1 MDKQNKFDLACGK
14 PPGPPVA
21 FLHVSDTVR
30 GCRSDV
36 FSIGLA
42 LSPSKKK
49 MIDRMQL
56 VVRASLMGF
65 AAFTIAG
72 CASHLEFPPMGE
84 PLPYTAK
91 LEIPVSIKRLTAEYP
106 DNCGRLMQVPV
117 GTSIEEA
124 LIEGAYRTFKEVV
137 YEGIGSKDATPD
149 AVVRVDLVNWSFGL
163 KQDNVNDRGPAD
175 LQLNAMAR
183 VYDVGGKLLRESE
196 IKTSRQE
203 RLKREQID
211 KTCDYVIAPFIQDA
225 VIDFAMKVS
234 LDVRQAF
241 GGQPS
246 ATAAQNPAALSP
258 KPAASAPLTPSAGT
272 LLIPTPSG
280 LSTSPSLRFKAM
292 VLDEN
297 SNLILEGGERL
308 RVRVDV
314 INTGLNPIQNASAS
328 LTGTPSIVG
337 QFHATTLSIPP
348 LEPGETK
355 SLEFVATLPPS
366 VQSQKAELHVV
377 VTESGEG
384 ATAPSQTLSLT
395 IQPTGVRADDVD
407 QIPAPVSGFQRPH
420 TYLVSI
426 GIGSYRDS
434 QILPRKHASLDA
446 ETVANYFQSLGGV
459 PSSNI
464 RLLQDWKALRPDV
477 DEALLDWLPPHM
489 TKDAV
494 VIVYFAGQ
502 AMVTQAGDVLLV
514 PYEGSPTATTRL
526 YPLKDLE
533 SALSRLK
540 AKQAILLFDG
550 MVSKL
555 HSDPKAK
562 VSAPRWE
569 LSGGNTIRLI
579 GGEGFAKG
587 LEDDKHRHGLF
598 TYYFLRGLR
607 GEADTNRDGEVT
619 LGEIAGYVR
628 QKVAWAAKSQFNSDQ
643 HPQILPILKP
653 GDKAASL
660 VLSKLP
666 FITGAE
672 TP

>member
-1 MDKQNKFDLACGK
+1 LLSLD
-14 PPGPPVA
+14 
-21 FLHVSDTVR
+21 VSSTVTF
-30 GCRSDV
+30 GQGEV
-36 FSIGLA
+36 VSIGLA
-42 LSPSKKK
+42 LTPSKKK
-49 MIDRMQL
+49 L
-56 VVRASLMGF
+56 VNQTWRAVRISLMGF
-65 AAFTIAG
+65 ATLFIAG
-72 CASHLEFPPMGE
+72 CAGHLEFPPMGE

-91 LEIPVSIKRLTAEYP
+91 LEIPQSIKGLILRYT
-106 DNCGRLMQVPV
+106 DSCGHLIEIPLGHRV
-117 GTSIEEA
+117 EEA
-124 LIEGAYRTFKEVV
+124 LIEGAYRTFKAVV
-137 YEGIGSKDATPD
+137 YEGGGSKDVIPD
-149 AVVRVDLVNWSFGL
+149 AVVRVNLVSWSFGL
-163 KQDNVNDRGPAD
+163 KQDTVYDRVPAE

-183 VYDVGGKLLRESE
+183 VYDNSGKLLRESE
-196 IKTSRQE
+196 IKTVRQE
-203 RLKREQID
+203 RLRLEQLA
-211 KTCDYVIAPFIQDA
+211 KNCDYIIDPFIQDA
-225 VIDFAMKVS
+225 VVDFATKVS
-234 LDVRQAF
+234 LDVRQAY
-241 GGQPS
+241 GGQSSTPL
-246 ATAAQNPAALSP
+246 AQSPAALSA
-258 KPAASAPLTPSAGT
+258 KPAAVAPLTPSARI
-272 LLIPTPSG
+272 LPTPMPSG
-280 LSTSPSLRFKAM
+280 PSTSSSLRFKAM

-314 INTGLNPIQNASAS
+314 VNTGMNPIQNASAS
-328 LTGTPSIVG
+328 LSGTPSIVG
-337 QFHATTLSIPP
+337 QFPATTLSIPP
-348 LEPGETK
+348 LQPGETK
-355 SLEFVATLPPS
+355 SLEFVATLPPT
-366 VQSQKAELHVV
+366 VQSQKAEIHVV
-377 VTESGEG
+377 VTESGG
-384 ATAPSQTLSLT
+384 GTAAPSQTLSLT
-395 IQPTGVRADDVD
+395 IQPTGIRTDDVD

-426 GIGSYRDS
+426 GVGSYRDP

-446 ETVANYFQSLGGV
+446 EMVANYFQSLGGV

-464 RLLQDWKALRPDV
+464 RLLQDWKALRPDI

-502 AMVTQAGDVLLV
+502 AMVTQTGDVLLV

-526 YPLKDLE
+526 YPLKNLE

-540 AKQAILLFDG
+540 AKQTILLFDG
-550 MVSKL
+550 KVSKL

-562 VSAPRWE
+562 TIAPRWE
-569 LSGGNTIRLI
+569 LSGGNMIRLI

-660 VLSKLP
+660 VLSRLTS
-666 FITGAE
+666 IVGSE